1 MCIFPSLIFNCP
13 TSTHCKH
20 TVTHPSSCALVKI
33 KAHISGEQTP
43 HLRPVTHANNT
54 AKHNIQCAH
63 TDRHT
68 RLWRTGGCS
77 GISCTKKSRTSS
89 KHIWGN
95 VGAHLCR
102 SLLSVYRSISITE
115 HFTLAESSRVT
126 LLDFNYFGLVNSWG
140 GQSMTENKHMLLG
153 RVLFLITAGG

>member
-1 MCIFPSLIFNCP
+1 M
-13 TSTHCKH
+13 
-20 TVTHPSSCALVKI
+20 LVKI
-33 KAHISGEQTP
+33 KAQISGKQTQ

-63 TDRHT
+63 ADTHTALTDWWLFRDLMHRKQFHLFQT
-68 RLWRTGGCS
+68 HMRKCS
-77 GISCTKKSRTSS
+77 CFG
-89 KHIWGN
+89 WG
-95 VGAHLCR
+95 VSVYR
-102 SLLSVYRSISITE
+102 SLLSVYQSINTTE

-153 RVLFLITAGG
+153 RVLFLITAGGSNQLELWEICILPGCK